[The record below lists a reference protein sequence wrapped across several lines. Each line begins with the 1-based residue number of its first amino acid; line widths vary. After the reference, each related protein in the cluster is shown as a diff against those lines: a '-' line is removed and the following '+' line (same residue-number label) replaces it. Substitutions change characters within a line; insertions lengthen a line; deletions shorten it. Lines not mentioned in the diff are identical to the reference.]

1 MAFKFNKRYYLWAVL
16 LLITEVLIAIHID
29 DSIIRPFGGDVLVV
43 ILLYC
48 MLKSIIS
55 IKVNTAAIIV
65 LIFAYAIETLQYLR
79 IVEVLG
85 LGGSP
90 VARVIIGTTFSWA
103 DILCYTLGIIIV
115 LFIERI
121 NRSFSKWSTS

>member
-16 LLITEVLIAIHID
+16 LLITEVLIALHVNDNIV
-29 DSIIRPFGGDVLVV
+29 RPFGGDVLVV

-48 MLKSIIS
+48 MLKSIVS
-55 IKVNTAAIIV
+55 IKVNTAAITV
-65 LIFAYAIETLQYLR
+65 LLIAYAIETLQYLR

-85 LGGSP
+85 LGGSR
-90 VARVIIGTTFSWA
+90 VARVIIGTTFSWV
-103 DILCYTLGIIIV
+103 DIFCYTLGIIIV

>member
-1 MAFKFNKRYYLWAVL
+1 MAFKFNKRYYLWALL

>member
-85 LGGSP
+85 LGSSP